1 MTCFSVSL
9 AGGGFNG
16 VTTDFLS
23 ENEAAKVVD
32 FKTFNESFA
41 KSFVN

>member
-23 ENEAAKVVD
+23 EKEAAKVED
-32 FKTFNESFA
+32 FKTCNESLA
-41 KSFVN
+41 KNK